1 MKLFLEADFA
11 KGNGAIRWEGVS
23 IRRLRR
29 YSLAIAGLA
38 AGALVLFAKYGN

>member
-23 IRRLRR
+23 IRLLK
-29 YSLAIAGLA
+29 YYTLAIAGLA
-38 AGALVLFAKYGN
+38 AGALVLFAKYGH